1 MNGFYILAYDHEKLK
16 LTLNTVDD
24 ALNDLEL
31 NHQSKTT
38 DNYIF
43 SYCNISSKAIDFMQ
57 IVMVPVCCFEGF
69 CFIFFNDMMKHI
81 KYSMK

>member
-31 NHQSKTT
+31 NHQSKTM
-38 DNYIF
+38 DNYVF
-43 SYCNISSKAIDFMQ
+43 SYCNISS
-57 IVMVPVCCFEGF
+57 
-69 CFIFFNDMMKHI
+69 
-81 KYSMK
+81 